1 MKQQADAS
9 YVLEFHKDEKR
20 MESKGAIFLD
30 SAVDVRKVCQCGVA
44 LLCSVCLLCYQ
55 QMIFGLKGAL
65 KTLLGSPLCSEIHHY
80 LAFQALPFTSAFYSL
95 STCAVC
101 PQRHTS
107 SSVMPILLADWLHC
121 Q

>member
-1 MKQQADAS
+1 MWCGSVEAFVFS
-9 YVLEFHKDEKR
+9 L
-20 MESKGAIFLD
+20 SIIL
-30 SAVDVRKVCQCGVA
+30 SAND
-44 LLCSVCLLCYQ
+44 LLSG
-55 QMIFGLKGAL
+55 FDLKGVL
-65 KTLLGSPLCSEIHHY
+65 KTTLGSPLCNEIHHY